1 MDISFLASSKREIKN
16 MNKGKVGAP
25 FEYSHTY
32 IQFLA
37 FLKIGFKISYR
48 TVQGI
53 VRGLSDYLK
62 IEEIHF
68 TQIRR
73 RIVKIKPSVGNL
85 NLDNDDNKPITL
97 IVDAS
102 GLTITKKG
110 DYIEQKWIR
119 KKKEF
124 IKLHI
129 AVDAKS
135 EQIVSFRVTKGNVH
149 DSKKFSPMIR
159 EVSEAYSIDK
169 AYADQ
174 AHDNRRSFNLLD
186 NLNIEPAIQIRKN
199 ASTKAKGC
207 PLRREEVLLIRE
219 LGYERW
225 KQLKDAGR
233 RWIAEIV
240 FSSLKRVL
248 GINAAT
254 KSGLSAGKNPMGLAA
269 SILYISCVINGCNN
283 VGQTIFAQTAG
294 VTEVTIRNISK
305 HLRNHLDLS

>member
-1 MDISFLASSKREIKN
+1 MPLNKSWHEYNESLIERGRILMDTGFLRSSNREIKN

-25 FEYSHTY
+25 FEYACTY

-37 FLKIGFKISYR
+37 FIKVGFKIAYR

-53 VRGLSDYLK
+53 VRGLSDYIK
-62 IEEIHF
+62 IDEMHF

-73 RIVKIKPSVGNL
+73 RILKIKPSVGNL
-85 NLDNDDNKPITL
+85 NLDNNNDGNNPITV

-119 KKKEF
+119 KRKEF

-135 EQIVSFRVTKGNVH
+135 EKIISFRVTKGNVH

-159 EVSEAYSIDK
+159 EVSEGYDIDK
-169 AYADQ
+169 AYADK

-186 NLNIEPAIQIRKN
+186 KLNIEPAIQIRKN
-199 ASTKAKGC
+199 ASMKAKGC
-207 PLRREEVLLIRE
+207 PLRRDEVLLIRE
-219 LGYERW
+219 LGYDRW

-248 GINAAT
+248 GEDLLSKKFKAQKVEA
-254 KSGLSAGKNPMGLAA
+254 GLKVM
-269 SILYISCVINGCNN
+269 LYNKFMS
-283 VGQTIFAQTAG
+283 F
-294 VTEVTIRNISK
+294 
-305 HLRNHLDLS
+305 